1 MKVKLLNYS
10 PNPDAIVASA
20 AKVCYSNKSIDEIYS
35 TLLDDPEENQKFVK
49 KLVDMHH
56 ESPLEH
62 VSFTFS
68 IEGVSRAL
76 THQLVRH
83 RLASYSQKSQ
93 RYVSEKQFEYV
104 IPKTV
109 QRKEE
114 AQRIFENMMK
124 SIQLAY
130 DALIDLDIPKED
142 ARYVLPNA
150 CETTIVVS
158 MNARELINFFG
169 HRCCVRAQWE
179 IRDASNLMLQ
189 LVKEVAPCIF
199 NNIGANCDTL
209 GYCPENNMSCGK
221 KPTLKKL
228 LKNQKD

>member
-1 MKVKLLNYS
+1 MLKVQLRNYS
-10 PNPDAIVASA
+10 PNPDAVVASA
-20 AKVCYSNKSIDEIYS
+20 AKVCYSNKSIDEIYQK
-35 TLLDDPEENQKFVK
+35 LLEDPEENKKFVQ

-104 IPKTV
+104 IPKTI
-109 QRKEE
+109 QKKEE
-114 AQRIFENMMK
+114 AKNIFEHMMK

-130 DALIDLDIPKED
+130 DALTDLGIPKED

-150 CETTIVVS
+150 CETAIIVT

-169 HRCCVRAQWE
+169 HRCCIRAQWE
-179 IRDASNLMLQ
+179 IRDASKLMLEQ
-189 LVKEVAPCIF
+189 VKEVAPFIF
-199 NNIGANCDTL
+199 NNIGANCETL

-221 KPTLKKL
+221 KPTLKQL
-228 LKNQKD
+228 LSNQ